1 MEVLRSMPEQFP
13 LPQSYPNSIA
23 QLLKLWNMTYM
34 GVLRQNAQEHKRR
47 PGNSK
52 VFLKA
57 DNQTGTQNKKCV
69 NQKHFRPAHLC

>member
-13 LPQSYPNSIA
+13 LPQSYPNFMA
-23 QLLKLWNMTYM
+23 QLLKLWDMTYM
-34 GVLRQNAQEHKRR
+34 GVIRQNAQERKR

-57 DNQTGTQNKKCV
+57 GNQTVIQNKKRV